1 MLLSYS
7 RNMANAEC
15 VDVLHSYWRDPMR
28 FTFALIGAV
37 ALAGVTSAASA
48 RDYISIAGSSTVLP
62 FATIVAEQLG
72 NNPSFKTPVVESG
85 GSSVGK
91 KGVCEG
97 IGTEFIDIGNASS
110 RMKEKELAYCDANGV
125 DLTEIKVGYDG
136 IVVANSKEGTPLVIS
151 KAELGMAL
159 TAEVPACADGSTNM
173 NCDSWIPNP
182 FMKWSDINPEL
193 PDIAIRVYGP
203 PTTSGTRA
211 SYAEMVNQ
219 KGYCGKEAMAK
230 KASAARGDKKGKKC
244 RAMRTDGA
252 YIEAGEQDN
261 LIVQKLQEDP
271 SAYGIFGFSYLDQN
285 SDTLQG
291 AVISGTNPTFDE
303 IANGTYS
310 VSRALYFYVKHAH
323 VGVVPGIN
331 EYMAEWV
338 KHWGEDGALSD
349 AGMIPMP
356 QEERAKFL
364 AAMNDLPKLTADML
378 K

>member
-1 MLLSYS
+1 MFK
-7 RNMANAEC
+7 RTF
-15 VDVLHSYWRDPMR
+15 
-28 FTFALIGAV
+28 FTAIIAV
-37 ALAGVTSAASA
+37 AALTATSGIAAA

-72 NNPSFKTPVVESG
+72 KNPSIKTPVVESG

-91 KGVCEG
+91 KGVCDG
-97 IGTEFIDIGNASS
+97 IGTEFTDIGNASS
-110 RMKEKELAYCDANGV
+110 RMKVKELEYCDANGV
-125 DLTEIKVGYDG
+125 KVTEIKVGYDG
-136 IVVANSKEGTPLVIS
+136 IVVANSKEGAPLVIS

-159 TAEVPACADGSTNM
+159 TAEVPACADGTQDHDCNT
-173 NCDSWIPNP
+173 WIANP
-182 FMKWSDINPEL
+182 FKKWSDINPEL
-193 PDIAIRVYGP
+193 PDAEIRVYGP

-219 KGYCGKEAMAK
+219 KGYCGSEPMAK
-230 KASAARGDKKGKKC
+230 AASAARGDKKGKKC

-271 SAYGIFGFSYLDQN
+271 TAYGVFGFSYLDQN

-291 AVISGTNPTFDE
+291 AVISGTNPTFED
-303 IANGTYS
+303 IASGSYS

-323 VGVVPGIN
+323 IGVVPGMK

-338 KHWGEDGALSD
+338 KHWGEDGMLSD

-356 QEERAKFL
+356 TSERNAFK
-364 AAMNDLPKLTADML
+364 AAMTDLPVLTADML

>member
-1 MLLSYS
+1 
-7 RNMANAEC
+7 
-15 VDVLHSYWRDPMR
+15 MR
-28 FTFALIGAV
+28 FTFALVGAV
-37 ALAGVTSAASA
+37 ALAGVATTASA
-48 RDYISIAGSSTVLP
+48 RDYLSIAGSSTVLP

-72 NNPSFKTPVVESG
+72 NNPSFNTPVVESG

-110 RMKEKELAYCDANGV
+110 RMKTGELEYCDSNGV

-159 TAEVPACADGSTNM
+159 TAEVPACADGSINI
-173 NCDSWIPNP
+173 NCDTWVANP
-182 FMKWSDINPEL
+182 FQKWSDINPEL

-230 KASAARGDKKGKKC
+230 EASAARGDKKGKKC

-323 VGVVPGIN
+323 VGVVPGVK

-349 AGMIPMP
+349 SGMIPMP
-356 QEERAKFL
+356 QAERDQYL